1 MKLKYIITMLVAL
14 ALSVTLWVTHRE
26 SANTSLKTTENTI
39 VSGNLNRPGPL
50 VDAIAPPAP
59 YAGTE
64 ALNAA
69 KGVTIT
75 TAPVSAVL
83 PQVQGPINDWRQYKP
98 DHLAI
103 KIGELGLTF
112 DQIDTKTVS
121 EHAVWRGAL
130 PMEEGASLVSSATKD
145 QWFGV
150 VTIPGLPSYEVT
162 VQNNVASVRA
172 VDPAKTPMCGVL
184 EPSTMP
190 AKTSAMLVSGQM
202 AAIPPTVDV
211 LFFYDT
217 TALALAGDE
226 ATIANK
232 MIAYLEA
239 SNVTLLNSNIT
250 QFQWRYLGIHATGY
264 ATVLDMST
272 DLYAFSNATTGTWG
286 ATVKQQA
293 DAVYADQM
301 VLITGGRT
309 NYAGLAFAPGNYL
322 VVSWVFANGSTLT
335 HEMGHNFGCQ
345 HDRAT
350 QNALT
355 LNKDDGLYNYGFIFD
370 LPEAGTTTRYGTV
383 MSYSAPIPYFSS
395 PEITYK
401 NIVIGIAAGDPL
413 AADNARMMREHAA
426 DLINFRSAP
435 SLPQIINQPV
445 GMTVTEGMTFTIS
458 VTASGA
464 NITYQWKHDGNVV
477 AGETASAISHVAA
490 LTDAGN
496 YTVTVTNP
504 AGSVPSS
511 VATLTVN
518 AKPVV
523 IAPQITS
530 QPAEVAVT
538 VGTGFTFA
546 VTATGTNLVYQWKK
560 NGTAIPGEIGA
571 TLTRTTSVLTDAGNY
586 SVFVSNSAG
595 NVESTS
601 AKLTVNPVI
610 IAPQIITHPTDI
622 TVMVASG
629 FSFSVVATGSNLTY
643 QWKKNGTA
651 ITGETNA
658 TLTRS
663 TSVVADAGDYSVVV
677 SNSANTVESISAK
690 LSLNVVVTPPTS
702 APVSPAAAG
711 GGGGAVNP
719 YLLILGCILASIR
732 FVRRF
737 C

>member
-1 MKLKYIITMLVAL
+1 VKNKYPIAGILVAL
-14 ALSVTLWVTHRE
+14 FISSFLWFTQRHSKAISTTSNDPDAFGGSARSNSTAGKDRSPVSIETARNGSSKQPSVTICDLA
-26 SANTSLKTTENTI
+26 S
-39 VSGNLNRPGPL
+39 
-50 VDAIAPPAP
+50 
-59 YAGTE
+59 
-64 ALNAA
+64 
-69 KGVTIT
+69 
-75 TAPVSAVL
+75 VL
-83 PQVQGPINDWRQYKP
+83 PEIREPVADWREYNP
-98 DHLAI
+98 ERITIHIDHLA
-103 KIGELGLTF
+103 LVFTRL
-112 DQIDTKTVS
+112 DTKHVAGRS
-121 EHAVWRGAL
+121 VWRGMHL
-130 PMEEGASLVSSATKD
+130 TEEGGSLVSCGTKES
-145 QWFGV
+145 WFGV
-150 VTIPGLPSYEVT
+150 IVIPGLPSYEVT
-162 VQNNVASVRA
+162 VKDNVASVRA
-172 VDPAKTPMCGVL
+172 VDPSKTPMCGVI
-184 EPSTMP
+184 ENSTMP
-190 AKTSAMLVSGQM
+190 AKTAAMLSAGVAP
-202 AAIPPTVDV
+202 AAPSTVDV

-226 ATIANK
+226 ATIANR
-232 MIAYLEA
+232 MISYVET

-250 QFQWRYLGIHATGY
+250 QFQWRYLGIHETGY
-264 ATVLDMST
+264 TTVLDMSK
-272 DLYAFSNATTGTWG
+272 DLYAFSNATAGILG
-286 ATVKQQA
+286 ATVKQQS
-293 DAVYADQM
+293 DAAYADQM
-301 VLITGGRT
+301 VLITGGNT
-309 NYAGLAFAPGNYL
+309 SYAGLAWVPGNFAAI
-322 VVSWVFANGSTLT
+322 SWINATANTLT

-355 LNKDDGLYNYGFIFD
+355 LNKNDGLYCYGYTFD
-370 LPEAGTTTRYGTV
+370 ISEAGTTTRYGTV
-383 MSYSAPIPYFSS
+383 MSYSQPIPYFSS
-395 PEITYK
+395 PLITYGG
-401 NIVIGIAAGDPL
+401 VTIGVAQGDPL
-413 AADNARMMREHAA
+413 AADNARMMREHAS
-426 DLINFRSAP
+426 DLINFRTAP

-458 VTASGA
+458 VTATGA

-477 AGETASAISHVAA
+477 AGETNSAISHVAA

-496 YTVTVTNP
+496 YTVIVTNP
-504 AGSVPSS
+504 AGSVASNA
-511 VATLTVN
+511 ATLTVN
-518 AKPVV
+518 AAV
-523 IAPQITS
+523 IAPKITS
-530 QPAEVAVT
+530 QPADVVVT
-538 VGTGFTFA
+538 VGTGFTF
-546 VTATGTNLVYQWKK
+546 VVSATGTNLAYQWKK
-560 NGTAIPGEIGA
+560 NGIASAGEIGA

-595 NVESTS
+595 NVESTP